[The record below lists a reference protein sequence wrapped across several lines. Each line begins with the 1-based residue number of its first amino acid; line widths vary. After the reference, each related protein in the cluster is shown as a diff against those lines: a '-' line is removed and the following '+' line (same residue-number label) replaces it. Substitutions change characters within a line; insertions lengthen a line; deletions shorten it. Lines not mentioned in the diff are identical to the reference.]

1 MAVAAIAALVF
12 AACQFLPSLTARVE
26 TRHLIAESPYLLSD
40 RDRVI
45 TERLGLTP
53 HIIETPYWR
62 SSAYQHDLSRGK
74 GYLFAMIVNFGPAI
88 ADEFQFSPIERN
100 GTIDQSSPQ
109 GLDVAGS
116 HGPLPEGHYYA
127 VLLDVLEPID
137 PEHPWDPPNFDLS
150 RAHFRSIL
158 FHITYRDRWPCIKRP
173 TLPWVSTPIGP
184 RHIPPP
190 NRLTWT
196 PGSSCPCASAQFAR
210 PCEKSGWASG
220 IQGLAG

>member
-1 MAVAAIAALVF
+1 MAQPNPPSESRVKWTDAAMAVAAIAALVF

-158 FHITYRDRWPCIKRP
+158 FHITYRDRWPCIKTADFALGFDPDWPEAYP
-173 TLPWVSTPIGP
+173 TSESPYVD
-184 RHIPPP
+184 
-190 NRLTWT
+190 
-196 PGSSCPCASAQFAR
+196 PGF
-210 PCEKSGWASG
+210 
-220 IQGLAG
+220 